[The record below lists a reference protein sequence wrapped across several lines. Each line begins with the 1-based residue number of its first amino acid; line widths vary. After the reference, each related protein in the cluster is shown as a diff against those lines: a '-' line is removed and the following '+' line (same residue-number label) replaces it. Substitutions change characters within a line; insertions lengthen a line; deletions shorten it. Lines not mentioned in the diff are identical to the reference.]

1 MARGFCDSIAPL
13 SCGQLGADAEIVP
26 PYYRQGDLAARTRG
40 KSDAS
45 NPSRL
50 RAVRCLEREGSR
62 AKSGGNGDLFEE
74 NDLSVDVADAA
85 DAGHC
90 FLADV
95 APLLVAQAAPTYV
108 EEDFLGQSVS
118 VDLPAPGGDGVFD
131 PDGLHFGRS
140 DRGAFPGGRFHA
152 GPPHVEAGQAEAS
165 VGARQ
170 IASLEGGGDGAEAV
184 GEGAGAGEVLE
195 DDVVGD
201 EEFLEPF
208 PQGFPEF
215 DRGVEQEG
223 IGQRR
228 EEEIADDLALAGEN
242 RCVLR
247 GADGELGNVV
257 GNLAVE
263 VADAVLAGHSPDGAG
278 GQREMGGLAGG
289 QFVIKTLVDRLEIG
303 HPPKLA
309 PFLPMRS
316 DEMIPH
322 DSPDQDKVFMAEALK
337 QAKFA
342 LRKDE
347 VPVGAVIVR
356 EDGQIVG
363 RAYNQVEMLK
373 DATAHAE
380 MIALTQ
386 AQEAVGD
393 WRLTDCTLYVTK
405 EPCPMCAGAIVHT
418 RLRRVVFGVGDPK
431 AGAMGGAFNLLDLK
445 GLNHTCLVTSGLY
458 AEDSLKMLQD
468 FFKSRRS

>member
-1 MARGFCDSIAPL
+1 
-13 SCGQLGADAEIVP
+13 
-26 PYYRQGDLAARTRG
+26 
-40 KSDAS
+40 
-45 NPSRL
+45 
-50 RAVRCLEREGSR
+50 
-62 AKSGGNGDLFEE
+62 
-74 NDLSVDVADAA
+74 
-85 DAGHC
+85 
-90 FLADV
+90 
-95 APLLVAQAAPTYV
+95 
-108 EEDFLGQSVS
+108 
-118 VDLPAPGGDGVFD
+118 
-131 PDGLHFGRS
+131 
-140 DRGAFPGGRFHA
+140 
-152 GPPHVEAGQAEAS
+152 
-165 VGARQ
+165 
-170 IASLEGGGDGAEAV
+170 
-184 GEGAGAGEVLE
+184 
-195 DDVVGD
+195 
-201 EEFLEPF
+201 
-208 PQGFPEF
+208 
-215 DRGVEQEG
+215 
-223 IGQRR
+223 
-228 EEEIADDLALAGEN
+228 
-242 RCVLR
+242 
-247 GADGELGNVV
+247 
-257 GNLAVE
+257 
-263 VADAVLAGHSPDGAG
+263 
-278 GQREMGGLAGG
+278 
-289 QFVIKTLVDRLEIG
+289 
-303 HPPKLA
+303 
-309 PFLPMRS
+309 
-316 DEMIPH
+316 MIPH